1 MADKA
6 LRGNKLTKQR
16 RMAQAGPKSGSKR
29 DTRSDSD
36 DAWRE
41 SLSPGE
47 VLGLSVSGGI
57 KGKPHSTKEG
67 REAAGAHHLKRFW
80 DQFKI
85 KKKSLIYF
93 IFLKKFIITQFL

>member
-1 MADKA
+1 MDRA
-6 LRGNKLTKQR
+6 LRGNRLTKKPKTQ
-16 RMAQAGPKSGSKR
+16 GPRPQSMSKR

-67 REAAGAHHLKRFW
+67 RIAAGVNYLNRFW
-80 DQFKI
+80 GQKYT
-85 KKKSLIYF
+85 KKK
-93 IFLKKFIITQFL
+93 KKGVPV

>member
-1 MADKA
+1 MDRA

-67 REAAGAHHLKRFW
+67 RIAAGVNYLNRFW
-80 DQFKI
+80 GQKYT
-85 KKKSLIYF
+85 KKK
-93 IFLKKFIITQFL
+93 KKGVPV